1 MHDDS
6 WRAFSLHCPWTQGLL
21 DILLSHTYLLINL
34 QITHCDS
41 AMMKETLQARSTQ
54 VSLDGGT
61 AEDEQCIV
69 LASPLEQT
77 ITMGCKDT
85 FKIKTKGAE

>member
-1 MHDDS
+1 
-6 WRAFSLHCPWTQGLL
+6 
-21 DILLSHTYLLINL
+21 
-34 QITHCDS
+34 
-41 AMMKETLQARSTQ
+41 MMKETLQARSTQ

-77 ITMGCKDT
+77 IAMGCKDT
-85 FKIKTKGAE
+85 FKIQTQKVQSDDPSRYCSRLAVVQTAGVLPRLFAKFIEWAIQICC